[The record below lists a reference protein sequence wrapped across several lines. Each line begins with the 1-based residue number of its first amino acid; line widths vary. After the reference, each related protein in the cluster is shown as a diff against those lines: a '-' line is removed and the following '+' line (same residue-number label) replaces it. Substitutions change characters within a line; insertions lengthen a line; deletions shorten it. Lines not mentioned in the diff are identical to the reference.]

1 VAESERRGVTQTG
14 AVMADTTSVVLA
26 GVGGQGIILASTIV
40 ARAALHAG
48 HDVKTNEIHGM
59 AQRGGSVVAEIRYG
73 SKVFSPLVE
82 PGTAVALAAL
92 ERVEAIRHAHYL
104 KPGGLAV
111 VSTLAI
117 VPVTVSSGQ
126 AAYPADAEARLRTVF
141 PRLAYID
148 ATAMAEGVG
157 NAKAGNVVIL
167 GALSTGL
174 DLPEG
179 AWEAAIRESVP
190 EKHLALNQAAFAAG
204 RRAVKG

>member
-1 VAESERRGVTQTG
+1 VKIMS
-14 AVMADTTSVVLA
+14 DTTSVVLA

-48 HDVKTNEIHGM
+48 FDVKTNEIHGM

-73 SKVFSPLVE
+73 KAVRSPLVE

-92 ERVEAIRHAHYL
+92 ERIEAIRYAHFL

-117 VPVTVSSGQ
+117 VPVTVSSGL
-126 AAYPADAEARLRTVF
+126 ATYPADVEARIRAVF

-148 ATAMAEGVG
+148 ATSIAEGAG
-157 NAKAGNVVIL
+157 SAKASNVVIL

-174 DLPEG
+174 DLPES
-179 AWEAAIRESVP
+179 AWTAAIRESVP
-190 EKHLALNQAAFAAG
+190 EKVLALNQAAFAAG
-204 RRAVKG
+204 RRCAAVN